1 VKQAALKGLIV
12 GLLWGVTI
20 VSLPHVFRFGAY
32 LASVID
38 PPSGVYLN
46 IR

>member
-1 VKQAALKGLIV
+1 MKRAALKGLIV

-20 VSLPHVFRFGAY
+20 VSLPHIFRLGAY
-32 LASVID
+32 LAYLID
-38 PPSGVYLN
+38 PPSVYLN